1 MSEPNSNAWPF
12 TEISGEEGLDI
23 NAIFG
28 DSTGA
33 ANQGN
38 PFEAPAAA
46 AAPAP
51 APAPQETPT
60 VSPAAASISKPA
72 AAPQE
77 EATTPAQPKENV
89 AAENPIAAAFEQKTA
104 ENTKKGLLEKP
115 PVFYHKGIKE
125 DIEDAP

>member
-28 DSTGA
+28 DSTGT

-38 PFEAPAAA
+38 PFEAP

-60 VSPAAASISKPA
+60 TAPMSKPA

-77 EATTPAQPKENV
+77 EAATPAQPEET
-89 AAENPIAAAFEQKTA
+89 AATENPIAAAFEQKTA

-115 PVFYHKGIKE
+115 PVFYQKKHSICWTFST
-125 DIEDAP
+125 D